1 MQIGYKDYAVKTAKL
16 REIMKQAG
24 LQDLSNPLKWNTD
37 ALLAFETLK
46 KKYNNMPLS

>member
-1 MQIGYKDYAVKTAKL
+1 
-16 REIMKQAG
+16 MKQAG

-46 KKYNNMPLS
+46 KSTTTCPCLRKS